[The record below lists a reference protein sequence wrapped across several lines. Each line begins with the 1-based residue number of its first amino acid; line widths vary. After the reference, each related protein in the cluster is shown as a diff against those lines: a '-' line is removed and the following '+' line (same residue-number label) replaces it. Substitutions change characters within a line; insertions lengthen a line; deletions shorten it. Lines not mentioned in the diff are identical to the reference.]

1 MSNIFDNYPPYQL
14 RQIFL
19 DKDNEWPEDFKQFIH
34 EEIAY
39 ELLDS
44 WLETVDSDVYDE
56 KVRDIIEN
64 LTYGY
69 EDEDGNEML
78 EFNLENKT

>member
-1 MSNIFDNYPPYQL
+1 MKNIFDHYSAHEL

-19 DKDNEWPEDFKQFIH
+19 DKDNEWPEDFRNWIH
-34 EEIAY
+34 EEIAN

-44 WLETVDSDVYDE
+44 WLENVDPDIYDE
-56 KVRDIIEN
+56 KVKGIIED

-69 EDEDGNEML
+69 PDQNGNEML
-78 EFNLENKT
+78 DFNPKENV